1 MDSVS
6 RIGLQ
11 GMQEGLRQVEQSA
24 QAIAESFTPESGE
37 GPAAAILDM
46 QSGSRQVQASATV
59 VQTGAELQKYI
70 LDVMA

>member
-11 GMQEGLRQVEQSA
+11 GIQEGLRQVEQSA
-24 QAIAESFTPESGE
+24 QAIVESFALESGE
-37 GPAAAILDM
+37 STAAAIVDM